1 MSIRMT
7 ARHFDM
13 SETTKQYVTETLE
26 GLGKYFDR
34 IHDQQVILT
43 REGERW
49 NAELILNVS
58 GGTLTAAATGDLL
71 FKAVDEAAEKL
82 ERRLKK
88 HKAKMSHE
96 KDRRQV
102 MQENADAV
110 AGGSAG

>member
-13 SETTKQYVTETLE
+13 SDATKEYVNETMD

-34 IHDQQVILT
+34 IVDQQVILT

-49 NAELILNVS
+49 NAELILKVS
-58 GGTLTAAATGDLL
+58 GKTLTAAATEDML
-71 FKAVDEAAEKL
+71 FKAVDGAAGKL
-82 ERRLKK
+82 ERQLEKY
-88 HKAKMSHE
+88 KAKISHE

-110 AGGSAG
+110 AGGPAG